1 VKIVVFGPAER
12 VGVLDGDRI
21 IDLNAVDPELPS
33 SLLALIELGDAGIR
47 RAAKAVDHVRGSA
60 PDGSHTHSA
69 SGVRLHAP
77 WAHKRVACAGGN
89 YAAHSYGMAIN
100 RGTKDVTLEKMTA
113 QMRAAGNWGFWKVLD
128 AAAGPGVEIPY
139 PSRAE
144 YFDYEGE
151 VAIVIGKRGKNIPA
165 GELRD
170 YVWGVTLAND
180 WSNRDA
186 GGPQR
191 AMSFNLPKNFDYS
204 LSLGPCIVVDELD
217 PQNVDLETRVNGE
230 LRQKYNSHDMVF
242 SFAEILAFL
251 SIDFTF
257 VPGDVI
263 LGGTGAGTAQD
274 STKIDAD
281 GSRPHDLFLKTGDV
295 VQISS
300 PAIGKLE
307 NRVV

>member
-1 VKIVVFGPAER
+1 VNIVVFGPAGR
-12 VGVLDGDRI
+12 VGVLEGDRI
-21 IDLNAVDPELPS
+21 VDLNAVDAELPPA
-33 SLLALIELGDAGIR
+33 LLPLIELGENGKSRI
-47 RAAKAVDHVRGSA
+47 AKAVAQMRGA
-60 PDGSHTHSA
+60 AIDGTKA
-69 SGVRLHAP
+69 LAAAGVQLHAP
-77 WAHKRVACAGGN
+77 WAGKRVACAGGN
-89 YAAHSYGMAIN
+89 YAEHSYGMAIN
-100 RGTKDVTLEKMTA
+100 RGTTDVTIEKMAA

-128 AAAGPGVEIPY
+128 AAAGPGTEIPY
-139 PSRAE
+139 PSRAD

-165 GELRD
+165 GQLGE

-191 AMSFNLPKNFDYS
+191 AMSFNLAKNFDCS
-204 LSLGPCIVVDELD
+204 LSLGPSIAIDGMD
-217 PQNVDLETRVNGE
+217 PQNVDVETRVNGAA
-230 LRQKYNSHDMVF
+230 RQHYNSKDMVF

-274 STKIDAD
+274 STKLDAN
-281 GSRPHDLFLKTGDV
+281 GVRPHDRFLKRGDTV
-295 VQISS
+295 AVSS
-300 PAIGKLE
+300 PLIGVLE
-307 NRVV
+307 NRVA